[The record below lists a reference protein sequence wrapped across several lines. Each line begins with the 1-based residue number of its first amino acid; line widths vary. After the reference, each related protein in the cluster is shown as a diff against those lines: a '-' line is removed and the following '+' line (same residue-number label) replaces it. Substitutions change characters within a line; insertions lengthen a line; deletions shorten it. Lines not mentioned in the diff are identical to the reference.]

1 MKNNLIKVL
10 IYWNNHLC
18 SVINCLQWGWLKN
31 VQKPCSILELAKTVV
46 FGISLNGQLHVHCVI
61 PESKAYN
68 YRLRLSHD
76 GFGLWW
82 PRLIYGASFS
92 DHSGKFVE
100 RQFEWIG
107 QTTNVPSKDTEQSWR
122 HGSKRSVHYHT
133 FYYSDRRP
141 YKLNSPILPLN
152 KWYNHF

>member
-1 MKNNLIKVL
+1 MGVVKKCPKALFSTWTGENCCFWDITEWPATCTLCDPWIKSIQL
-10 IYWNNHLC
+10 SSTTLPWWIWFMMTTSYLW
-18 SVINCLQWGWLKN
+18 
-31 VQKPCSILELAKTVV
+31 SILQ
-46 FGISLNGQLHVHCVI
+46 QL
-61 PESKAYN
+61 
-68 YRLRLSHD
+68 
-76 GFGLWW
+76 
-82 PRLIYGASFS
+82 FS

>member
-1 MKNNLIKVL
+1 MKNNLIKIL

-46 FGISLNGQLHVHCVI
+46 FGISLNGQQHVHCVI

-82 PRLIYGASFS
+82 PRLIYRASFS

-122 HGSKRSVHYHT
+122 HGSERSVHYHT